1 MKFESVYNMNWT
13 FGNNWYLF
21 LLLLLPLLG
30 IIMVYYLKWKYKR
43 RQIFAETRFQNE
55 LFEKKSSFSKI
66 LPVLYLV
73 ATLFLV
79 LSIVDLLSGSE
90 EVESKQKMNNVI
102 FLLDVS
108 NSMNAQDIAPNRLDE
123 AKNVII
129 NTMSKMK
136 NDKVGIVVF
145 AGEAVSIMPLTT
157 DFSAAETY
165 LAGVET
171 NIVKT
176 QGTDFLK
183 AMKVVTEKFKNIPKG
198 SRKVVMLSDGEDNE
212 GNEKISIKLANNE
225 GISIITVGIGS
236 EEGAPIPEYVFG
248 QLMGYKT
255 DVNGQTV
262 ISKRQDL
269 ALKNIANQ
277 TSGSYVDGN
286 NLENATD
293 QVIDGLSNTTSFS
306 SSMVKSN
313 NAIHYYQYFLGV
325 SIFFFLMIFLLNPKK
340 EFNI

>member
-1 MKFESVYNMNWT
+1 MNWSL
-13 FGNNWYLF
+13 GNNWYLL

-30 IIMVYYLKWKYKR
+30 IIMVFYLKWKNKR
-43 RQIFAETRFQNE
+43 QNIFAEARFQE
-55 LFEKKSSFSKI
+55 KLFEKESGFSKI
-66 LPVLYLV
+66 LPVLYLL
-73 ATLFLV
+73 ATLFLI

-90 EVESKQKMNNVI
+90 EVKTKQKMNNVI

-108 NSMNAQDIAPNRLDE
+108 NSMNAQDVAPNRLDE
-123 AKNVII
+123 AKNIII
-129 NTMSKMK
+129 NTMSKMT

-145 AGEAVSIMPLTT
+145 AGDASSIMPLTT
-157 DFSAAETY
+157 DFTAAETY
-165 LAGVET
+165 LGGVET

-183 AMKVVTEKFKNIPKG
+183 AIRSVAEKFKNIPKG

-212 GNEKISIKLANNE
+212 GNEKAAIKLAKNE
-225 GISIITVGIGS
+225 GISVITVGIGS

-255 DVNGQTV
+255 DINGQTV
-262 ISKRQDL
+262 ISKRQNL

-286 NLENATD
+286 NLENATE
-293 QVIDGLSNTTSFS
+293 QIIDGLSKTAS
-306 SSMVKSN
+306 STESMVKSN
-313 NAIHYYQYFLGV
+313 NAIHYYQYFLAI
-325 SIFFFLMIFLLNPKK
+325 SIFFFLLIFLLNPKK
-340 EFNI
+340 DFNI